1 MKRIINE
8 DLVIMLDEICTNAD
22 DSPVFWERF
31 YNWCIIS
38 YRQDRVNRFSISD
51 LGKFLLSKKI
61 ENTKEI
67 IVAYIH
73 ILYSLAMFEGNE
85 IYGEGFVI

>member
-1 MKRIINE
+1 MERTISKE
-8 DLVIMLDEICTNAD
+8 LVVMLEKICTDVD
-22 DSPVFWERF
+22 DSPLFWREF
-31 YNWCIIS
+31 YSWCIIS
-38 YRQDRVNRFSISD
+38 YRKDRVNRFSISE
-51 LGKFLLSKKI
+51 LGKFLLKRNI

-73 ILYSLAMFEGNE
+73 ILYSLAMYEGEE